1 MTTERVRVDGHGH
14 ERLDRLPDD
23 VLHFGVESAHDRGD
37 LHSVVGGWVHPTSQ
51 SGQPHD
57 RWMVSF
63 CANYLVIP
71 EGALVVKAALLE
83 EEHDFGAVVVLS
95 T

>member
-1 MTTERVRVDGHGH
+1 LTLISPLEIDW
-14 ERLDRLPDD
+14 
-23 VLHFGVESAHDRGD
+23 SAII
-37 LHSVVGGWVHPTSQ
+37 Q
-51 SGQPHD
+51 
-57 RWMVSF
+57 
-63 CANYLVIP
+63 VIP

>member
-1 MTTERVRVDGHGH
+1 VSPCKDASDHVER
-14 ERLDRLPDD
+14 ERRHL
-23 VLHFGVESAHDRGD
+23 GA
-37 LHSVVGGWVHPTSQ
+37 W
-51 SGQPHD
+51 
-57 RWMVSF
+57 
-63 CANYLVIP
+63 VIP

>member
-1 MTTERVRVDGHGH
+1 MTACSKASR
-14 ERLDRLPDD
+14 
-23 VLHFGVESAHDRGD
+23 SA
-37 LHSVVGGWVHPTSQ
+37 LST
-51 SGQPHD
+51 
-57 RWMVSF
+57 
-63 CANYLVIP
+63 LVIP

>member
-1 MTTERVRVDGHGH
+1 VTTLAV
-14 ERLDRLPDD
+14 PATSTQKA
-23 VLHFGVESAHDRGD
+23 SAGSPSRTITEPNGYETETK
-37 LHSVVGGWVHPTSQ
+37 LSSTSWRA
-51 SGQPHD
+51 S
-57 RWMVSF
+57 
-63 CANYLVIP
+63 LVIP

>member
-1 MTTERVRVDGHGH
+1 LNQFLNFQSAV
-14 ERLDRLPDD
+14 LSLPD
-23 VLHFGVESAHDRGD
+23 V
-37 LHSVVGGWVHPTSQ
+37 
-51 SGQPHD
+51 
-57 RWMVSF
+57 
-63 CANYLVIP
+63 VIP

>member
-1 MTTERVRVDGHGH
+1 VQPNVTEVTNSSLGQSAPFASLPLAKSRLGATASAAFAAGH
-14 ERLDRLPDD
+14 RL
-23 VLHFGVESAHDRGD
+23 GA
-37 LHSVVGGWVHPTSQ
+37 W
-51 SGQPHD
+51 
-57 RWMVSF
+57 
-63 CANYLVIP
+63 VIP